1 MFARSCLSRRAPM
14 VNARHFSLLP
24 LLAFTAMSSGAFSR
38 VQAQVRDAR
47 KAPGGI
53 IVPQGN
59 TAQYQLELVS
69 IKADKIWFAGL
80 GDRDAISLTLQVFD
94 GSDSGSTVTVLRKIH
109 NGQTL
114 PLDFQRLF
122 GPRRVVGQLQ
132 VNGYLTIAH
141 PQKFENMKAAVKEL
155 YEASGA
161 VAETVGSEKKDED
174 MILVSKVMKKE
185 QVEKLVVDVSA
196 ELVKAAG
203 RVACGGANPITISM
217 DNSNTLD
224 LGEINKLA
232 GGTQFKL
239 LSFHKGAQAH
249 SCFRNIVYDPISA
262 RIVRK

>member
-1 MFARSCLSRRAPM
+1 M
-14 VNARHFSLLP
+14 VNARPLSLLP
-24 LLAFTAMSSGAFSR
+24 LLAFTAIASGAFSR
-38 VQAQVRDAR
+38 LQAQSRDAR

-59 TAQYQLELVS
+59 TTQYQLELVS

-155 YEASGA
+155 YDASDA
-161 VAETVGSEKKDED
+161 TAETVGNEKKDDD

-185 QVEKLVVDVSA
+185 QVQKLVVDVSA
-196 ELVKAAG
+196 ELMKAAG
-203 RVACGGANPITISM
+203 RVACGGANPITISI

-232 GGTQFKL
+232 GGAQFKL

>member
-1 MFARSCLSRRAPM
+1 MLTRTCLSRRPPI
-14 VNARHFSLLP
+14 VSARPATLLP
-24 LLAFTAMSSGAFSR
+24 FLLITAISSAAFSR
-38 VQAQVRDAR
+38 LQAQGGDAR
-47 KAPGGI
+47 KGPGGI

-59 TAQYQLELVS
+59 AAQYELELLS

-80 GDRDAISLTLQVFD
+80 GDRDAISLTLEVFD

-114 PLDFQRLF
+114 PLNFQRLF
-122 GPRRVVGQLQ
+122 GPKRVVGQLR
-132 VNGYLTIAH
+132 VDGYLTIAH

-155 YEASGA
+155 YDASQA
-161 VAETVGSEKKDED
+161 TAETVGGEKKDDD

-185 QVEKLVVDVSA
+185 QVEKLVLDVSA
-196 ELVKAAG
+196 ELIKAMG

-232 GGTQFKL
+232 GGTEFKL